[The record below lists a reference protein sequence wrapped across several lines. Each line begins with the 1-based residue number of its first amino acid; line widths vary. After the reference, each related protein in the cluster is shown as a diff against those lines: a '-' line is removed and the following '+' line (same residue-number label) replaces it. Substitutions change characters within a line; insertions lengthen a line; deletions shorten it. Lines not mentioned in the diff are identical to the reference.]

1 MRSGKGR
8 GGASA
13 GDSSPLPNGA
23 DKDGG
28 GGPISG
34 LKSVTP

>member
-28 GGPISG
+28 GVQLVG
-34 LKSVTP
+34 